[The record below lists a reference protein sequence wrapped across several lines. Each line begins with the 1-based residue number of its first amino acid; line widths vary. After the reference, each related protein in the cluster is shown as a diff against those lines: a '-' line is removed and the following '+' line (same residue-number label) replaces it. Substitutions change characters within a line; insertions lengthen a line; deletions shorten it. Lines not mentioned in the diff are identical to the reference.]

1 MTDERLVSVII
12 PIYDSE
18 KYLAP
23 CIESVLDQTFT
34 NFELLLIDDG
44 SSDRSAEICR
54 YYQGKD
60 KRIRLIQ
67 QENAGAGAARNR
79 GLEEAQG
86 AYIMFVDSD
95 DYIDS
100 ALLER
105 AYDTI
110 KETDADLYICGL
122 SVEVFEKEGIVSQK
136 KYSAKGKRNYTITE
150 LLNEIEF
157 FYPLI
162 YISGP
167 CCKLYRRGVI
177 ESEKIRFPLDLT
189 ISEDFFFNQKVLSLA
204 KKVALSDEIYYH
216 YRFENADSL
225 SHTFYDDYYEMT
237 TFVYDNMRE
246 LLQRFGCSNE
256 ARARFELTY
265 FHALLYGIT
274 TCYSN
279 HYSET
284 VPEDRL
290 KIIKDVS
297 SNVHIRELPL
307 KRLQGIK
314 LKAILLLLKLRMT
327 RLLDKL
333 LEIRYQTG
341 IFGLYK
347 KRPEEQRP

>member
-1 MTDERLVSVII
+1 MISVIV
-12 PIYDSE
+12 PVYNAE
-18 KYLAP
+18 KYLVQ
-23 CIESVLDQTFT
+23 CIESILDQTFS

-44 SSDRSAEICR
+44 SADGSAEICR
-54 YYQGKD
+54 SYQGKD
-60 KRIRLIQ
+60 KRVRLLQ
-67 QENAGAGAARNR
+67 QENAGASAARNR

-86 AYIMFVDSD
+86 TYIMFVDSD

-122 SVEVFEKEGIVSQK
+122 SVEIFKKMEIVSQK
-136 KYSAKGKRNYTITE
+136 KYVSKGKNGYRTR
-150 LLNEIEF
+150 EILENFGEF
-157 FYPLI
+157 FPDQYI
-162 YISGP
+162 YGP
-167 CCKLYRRGVI
+167 CHKLYHRKTI
-177 ESEKIRFPLDLT
+177 EENKVRFDNDLT
-189 ISEDFFFNQKVLSLA
+189 IWEDFLFNQHILMGCETVYI
-204 KKVALSDEIYYH
+204 SDEALYH
-216 YRFENADSL
+216 YRMEGEGSL
-225 SHTFYDDYYEMT
+225 SHRSNPYYYKMT

-284 VPEDRL
+284 APEDRL